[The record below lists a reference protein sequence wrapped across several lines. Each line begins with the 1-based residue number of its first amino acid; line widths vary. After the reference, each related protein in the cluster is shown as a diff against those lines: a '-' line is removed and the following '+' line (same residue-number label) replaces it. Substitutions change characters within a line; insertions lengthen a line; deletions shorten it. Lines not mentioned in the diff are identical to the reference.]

1 MVSGLVLDKNKKEG
15 GLVTMKKL
23 PWVGKFT
30 TVLEMIDVPKGK
42 IEKAIELNSKTY
54 KELLNQRAKENYV
67 IKK

>member
-1 MVSGLVLDKNKKEG
+1 
-15 GLVTMKKL
+15 MKKL